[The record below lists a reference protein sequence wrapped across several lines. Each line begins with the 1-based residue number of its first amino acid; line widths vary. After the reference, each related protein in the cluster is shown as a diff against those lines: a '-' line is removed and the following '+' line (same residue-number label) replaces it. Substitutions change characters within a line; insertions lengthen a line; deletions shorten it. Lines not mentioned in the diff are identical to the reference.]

1 MRSAA
6 TGVLVAAL
14 GALLLLAAP
23 AAAQGQQ
30 YCDGRGGLQSA
41 YCDHSDPSCSGS
53 CRRCSAAQVLGAMG
67 AAPDDPTVQWRGCWA
82 PVILARGTPANQA
95 AIAAAG
101 GAERVTA
108 AMARLPD
115 DREVQFRGCYALN
128 SLAQNSPANQAAIA
142 AAGGV
147 ERVTAAMVR
156 FPDVSWVQFSCQAA
170 VDALPAAEARCT
182 CHAWTSDDCISC
194 SPAQVVVALDA
205 APDDRTCSTSAATRW
220 C

>member
-1 MRSAA
+1 MQRAGCNALAYLAEDSPACGAAIAA
-6 TGVLVAAL
+6 TGGVDRVTAAMVRFPDVSWVQFSCQAAVD
-14 GALLLLAAP
+14 ALP
-23 AAAQGQQ
+23 AAETSCTCRTWA
-30 YCDGRGGLQSA
+30 
-41 YCDHSDPSCSGS
+41 SDDCHGCST
-53 CRRCSAAQVLGAMG
+53 AQVIGAMG
-67 AAPDDPTVQWRGCWA
+67 AAPDDHFVQSY
-82 PVILARGTPANQA
+82 
-95 AIAAAG
+95 
-101 GAERVTA
+101 
-108 AMARLPD
+108 
-115 DREVQFRGCYALN
+115 GCYALTN
-128 SLAQNSPANQAAIA
+128 RAYGSPANRAAIA

-156 FPDVSWVQFSCQAA
+156 FPDVSWVHFSCQAA